1 MSKLEKE
8 RVLFTYIVVASHAVS
23 FVLVKVEN
31 GVQKPV
37 YYVTK
42 SLQEA
47 KVRYIPLEKAILAI
61 MHATRKLLHHFQ
73 AHTVVVLTQLPLQSL
88 LRKSDYTGRVT
99 KWGTILGAF
108 DIKYMPC
115 IVVIKVL
122 ADLVAEFTKSP
133 IRVGA
138 KEQGFGGEQVL
149 TVSPHGYSPWKLYV
163 NGVAN
168 QKGSGVGVG

>member
-23 FVLVKVEN
+23 FVLVRVEN

-61 MHATRKLLHHFQ
+61 MHAT
-73 AHTVVVLTQLPLQSL
+73 
-88 LRKSDYTGRVT
+88 
-99 KWGTILGAF
+99 
-108 DIKYMPC
+108 
-115 IVVIKVL
+115 
-122 ADLVAEFTKSP
+122 
-133 IRVGA
+133 
-138 KEQGFGGEQVL
+138 
-149 TVSPHGYSPWKLYV
+149 
-163 NGVAN
+163 
-168 QKGSGVGVG
+168 

>member
-23 FVLVKVEN
+23 FVLVRVEN

-61 MHATRKLLHHFQ
+61 MHAMQKLPHFFK
-73 AHTVVVLTQLPLQSL
+73 HIQL
-88 LRKSDYTGRVT
+88 
-99 KWGTILGAF
+99 
-108 DIKYMPC
+108 
-115 IVVIKVL
+115 
-122 ADLVAEFTKSP
+122 
-133 IRVGA
+133 
-138 KEQGFGGEQVL
+138 
-149 TVSPHGYSPWKLYV
+149 
-163 NGVAN
+163 
-168 QKGSGVGVG
+168 